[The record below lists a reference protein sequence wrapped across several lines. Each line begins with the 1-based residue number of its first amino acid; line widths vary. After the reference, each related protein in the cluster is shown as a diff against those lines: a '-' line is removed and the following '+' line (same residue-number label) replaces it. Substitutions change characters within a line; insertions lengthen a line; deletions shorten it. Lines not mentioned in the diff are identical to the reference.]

1 MRECALQ
8 EVRSLPWG
16 RGITDKLLND
26 QLRELV
32 KTLEGQAQRERQL
45 AARASAAAAAAAAG
59 DNAEAREAG
68 ADQGRPAA
76 PAGAGVA
83 RAALSDNMQPPAF
96 RASRKRREELTARV
110 QAAQFRLRSTLG
122 AASAAAAPAGQEEGS
137 GGGGDGNA
145 RKRRRTLHGAAQP
158 AAWEGGAPRD
168 APLEAEDF
176 AVERQLLAGV
186 SPEDIIAGSTEG
198 RATGHPGS
206 RVPGARAA
214 GGAAASASRELG
226 PSDIADGDLQPGGQY
241 LRSEREIA
249 LLKQF
254 AH

>member
-32 KTLEGQAQRERQL
+32 RTLEGQAQRESQL
-45 AARASAAAAAAAAG
+45 AARASAAAAAAPG

-122 AASAAAAPAGQEEGS
+122 AASAAAAPAQEEGS
-137 GGGGDGNA
+137 GGDGDGNA

-158 AAWEGGAPRD
+158 TAWEGGAPRD

-254 AH
+254 AC

>member
-1 MRECALQ
+1 M
-8 EVRSLPWG
+8 
-16 RGITDKLLND
+16 
-26 QLRELV
+26 
-32 KTLEGQAQRERQL
+32 
-45 AARASAAAAAAAAG
+45 
-59 DNAEAREAG
+59 
-68 ADQGRPAA
+68 
-76 PAGAGVA
+76 
-83 RAALSDNMQPPAF
+83 
-96 RASRKRREELTARV
+96 

-122 AASAAAAPAGQEEGS
+122 AASAAAAPAQEEGS
-137 GGGGDGNA
+137 GGDGDGNA

-158 AAWEGGAPRD
+158 TAWEGGAPRD

-254 AH
+254 AC

>member
-32 KTLEGQAQRERQL
+32 KTLEGQAQRESQL
-45 AARASAAAAAAAAG
+45 AARASAAAAAAAG

-96 RASRKRREELTARV
+96 RASRKRREELTAQVQLTVHRV
-110 QAAQFRLRSTLG
+110 LCVEAAR
-122 AASAAAAPAGQEEGS
+122 
-137 GGGGDGNA
+137 
-145 RKRRRTLHGAAQP
+145 
-158 AAWEGGAPRD
+158 
-168 APLEAEDF
+168 
-176 AVERQLLAGV
+176 
-186 SPEDIIAGSTEG
+186 
-198 RATGHPGS
+198 
-206 RVPGARAA
+206 
-214 GGAAASASRELG
+214 
-226 PSDIADGDLQPGGQY
+226 
-241 LRSEREIA
+241 
-249 LLKQF
+249 
-254 AH
+254 

>member
-32 KTLEGQAQRERQL
+32 KTLEGQAQRESQL
-45 AARASAAAAAAAAG
+45 AARASAAAAAAPG

-122 AASAAAAPAGQEEGS
+122 AASTAAAPAAQEEGS
-137 GGGGDGNA
+137 GGDGDGNA